1 MSPARRRRRPLTAA
15 QRQAMAR
22 AIPRREAR
30 EQTRELL
37 ERMPRCP
44 HGRPVRICPACQ
56 RTPLEEVPF

>member
-1 MSPARRRRRPLTAA
+1 MKRRTPA
-15 QRQAMAR
+15 QREAAGR
-22 AIPRREAR
+22 AITRREAR

-44 HGRPVRICPACQ
+44 HGWPVRICPACQ